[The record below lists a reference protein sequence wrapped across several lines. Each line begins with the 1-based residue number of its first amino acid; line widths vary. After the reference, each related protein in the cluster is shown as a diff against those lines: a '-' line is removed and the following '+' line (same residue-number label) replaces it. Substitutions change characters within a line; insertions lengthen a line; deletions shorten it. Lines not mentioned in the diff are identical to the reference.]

1 MDNRELVR
9 GLLREDRAEGD
20 VLRVLAM
27 SLGSIWLSELV
38 NEVNAFNVSL
48 GIDRNYSSKEIF
60 KAVKNLER
68 AGLVEIREGIKAV
81 LGLSD
86 GIKDYLISVK
96 DIADIIPVIVTDE
109 KYVRYKLLLKEYLG
123 VE

>member
-1 MDNRELVR
+1 MSNRELV
-9 GLLREDRAEGD
+9 GGYLREDRVEGD

-48 GIDRNYSSKEIF
+48 GIDRSYSSKEIF
-60 KAVKNLER
+60 KAVKNLEK

>member
-1 MDNRELVR
+1 MSGRELIR
-9 GLLREDRAEGD
+9 NFLREDRVEGD

-38 NEVNAFNVSL
+38 NEVNAFNLSL
-48 GIDRNYSSKEIF
+48 GIDRNYSSREVF
-60 KAVKNLER
+60 KAVKNLEK
-68 AGLVEIREGIKAV
+68 AGLVEVREGIKAV
-81 LGLSD
+81 LGVSD
-86 GIKDYLISVK
+86 GVRDYLISVK

-109 KYVRYKLLLKEYLG
+109 KYVRYKLLLREYLG